1 MVDRKKSL
9 LEIFALAGLILF
21 LAIIYIRPLNGY
33 LTSFGDNATYVLLGK
48 SIAEGRGYR
57 SIWSPGEPPHY
68 HYPFFFPL
76 LLSPIILLAGL
87 SFLWM
92 KGLVVFFALFA
103 VCLSYVFSGFDL
115 IMETSIRSRR
125 RPLLI

>member
-1 MVDRKKSL
+1 MSDDLQTVGLNAVKKAMLDKKKSL
-9 LEIFALAGLILF
+9 FEILALAGLILF

-33 LTSFGDNATYVLLGK
+33 LTSFGDNATYALLGK

-57 SIWSPGEPPHY
+57 SIWLPGEPPHY

-87 SFLWM
+87 NFLWM

-103 VCLSYVFSGFDL
+103 VFPSSSWPFYL
-115 IMETSIRSRR
+115 
-125 RPLLI
+125 